1 MDNINEN
8 ENKNLQNNFQSLKV
22 HSNLNNNFQNFS
34 QANQEKN
41 EILKFDKE
49 EIEKEKKDKITIYI
63 REKANEINKKYNNIV
78 DDNKINKAIQIIMN
92 QFQGRNADFDK
103 EIKPSIDALIN
114 NYLDEYFR
122 QFKNSQANILMSN
135 LNQNNNLQSNDLATI
150 KGIKNKNELKKFI
163 EKICMMFR
171 GLKFE
176 DIVPNFDSIETSEQ
190 LESAKNNLYQQYQN
204 GFNYK
209 KNIMSEQ
216 EKMKLKLKSMGVNE
230 VDINNYLSLVTSGK
244 STDAEQYL
252 AQKYGSEIAT
262 RFKDYMNNNALQQ
275 INQQTNNFQ
284 KTQMD
289 SQTINTQNKS
299 QMITQQNQNGSIK
312 NTLDQTKQ
320 DISNTKIIQ
329 VKINSKIFFDQR
341 SPKEIEIAKGI
352 RQKNNNI
359 KLSKTQKFTAEKP
372 KIKTLNIKSNKGG
385 GNPENKGFA
394 YSNMLLLI
402 LSYIAGALSMAI
414 IFILGGK

>member
-1 MDNINEN
+1 MILIVKEMVNGKMDNINEN
-8 ENKNLQNNFQSLKV
+8 ENKNLQNNFQSLKEQ
-22 HSNLNNNFQNFS
+22 SSLNNNFQKFS
-34 QANQEKN
+34 QANLEKN

-49 EIEKEKKDKITIYI
+49 EIEKEKKDKITRYI

-103 EIKPSIDALIN
+103 DIKPSIDALIN

-216 EKMKLKLKSMGVNE
+216 EKM
-230 VDINNYLSLVTSGK
+230 
-244 STDAEQYL
+244 
-252 AQKYGSEIAT
+252 
-262 RFKDYMNNNALQQ
+262 
-275 INQQTNNFQ
+275 
-284 KTQMD
+284 
-289 SQTINTQNKS
+289 NTES
-299 QMITQQNQNGSIK
+299 YD
-312 NTLDQTKQ
+312 LED
-320 DISNTKIIQ
+320 
-329 VKINSKIFFDQR
+329 
-341 SPKEIEIAKGI
+341 IAKAW
-352 RQKNNNI
+352 
-359 KLSKTQKFTAEKP
+359 SD
-372 KIKTLNIKSNKGG
+372 
-385 GNPENKGFA
+385 END
-394 YSNMLLLI
+394 
-402 LSYIAGALSMAI
+402 
-414 IFILGGK
+414 